1 MSWSWEQEDSSHAH
15 WVYIDKDGKVLYD
28 FFSLADEHAEFHDH
42 DDSTDWTGKRVP
54 HPYAVGFSQQHR
66 TFLNKAN
73 VLRWQSFFK

>member
-54 HPYAVGFSQQHR
+54 HPYATDCILAMDVSDEAWNEY
-66 TFLNKAN
+66 TKEY
-73 VLRWQSFFK
+73 